1 MIRLDD
7 LDYTLP
13 PHYIAQRPCEP
24 RDAARLLVYHR
35 QSKQIRHSRV
45 ERLADFIQAGD
56 LLVAND
62 TRVIPAR
69 LRGRREHTGGKV
81 ELLLLR
87 PRNGHTWEALVR
99 PSQRLKPGTR
109 VLLPDNSAGGADSI
123 EIGEVTADGRRLV
136 CFGADPAGVLARHGV
151 MPLPPY
157 IREPLAD
164 PTRYQTT
171 YARVSGSAAAPT
183 AGLHFTP
190 HLVESLETYGARFA
204 FITLHIGL
212 DTFQPIRAADPLQH
226 TIHTEYAEVPAETAE
241 LIRETK
247 AAKGRVIAIGTT
259 SVRALESAVNA
270 REAVQAYSGK
280 TGLYIYPG
288 YRFRVVDGIMTNFH
302 LPRSTLLLL
311 VAAFTGLEELKR
323 IYRTSNCRG
332 LPFLQLR
339 RRELTAVMAAR
350 RVSPAARTKR
360 IGA

>member
-7 LDYTLP
+7 LDYALP
-13 PHYIAQRPCEP
+13 PHNIAQKPCEP

-35 QSKQIRHSRV
+35 QSGRIRHSRV
-45 ERLADFIQAGD
+45 AHLTDFIQPGD

-62 TRVIPAR
+62 TRVMPAR
-69 LRGRREHTGGKV
+69 LFGRRELTGGKV
-81 ELLLLR
+81 EVLLLR

-99 PSQRLKPGTR
+99 PSQRLKPGAR
-109 VLLPDNSAGGADSI
+109 VVLQDDSAGAADTI
-123 EIGEVTADGRRLV
+123 EVGDATADGRRLV
-136 CFGADPAGVLARHGV
+136 RFCSDPNAVLARHGV
-151 MPLPPY
+151 LPLPPY

-164 PTRYQTT
+164 PARYQTT

-190 HLVESLETYGARFA
+190 HLVASLETYGARFA

-226 TIHTEYAEVPAETAE
+226 TIHTEYVDVPAETAG

-247 AAKGRVIAIGTT
+247 ANKGRVIAIGTT
-259 SVRALESAVNA
+259 SVRALESAANTQG
-270 REAVQAYSGK
+270 AVGAFSGE

-311 VAAFTGLEELKR
+311 VAAFTGLDELKR
-323 IYRTSNCRG
+323 IYRTAIAEDYRFYSFG
-332 LPFLQLR
+332 DASLLL
-339 RRELTAVMAAR
+339 
-350 RVSPAARTKR
+350 
-360 IGA
+360 